1 MIGFL
6 LVTFSLMSII
16 WLTQSLRFVELVTN
30 KGLPVILFVKMTSLL
45 MPRIFVILSPIALF
59 VAILFVYNRMLSDRE
74 LVFMSFFNIYTN
86 NIIIPAAEKA
96 FNELEWEVKNDV
108 SHLMFREGEF
118 TTLQYNLTVFITT
131 HEKDGSVSG
140 ILVNDERNPDSKMS
154 ISAEKGRIVYTD
166 KGPRLIMV
174 NGVRQEIN
182 KKSGQFSSLSFDR
195 YSVDFGSQNKT
206 KEKETGAREKTL
218 WELLNARNDPSLTP
232 AEVNRYIVEGNKR
245 ILTPLYNLVF
255 ALMAC
260 TGLLVGNFNR
270 RGQNKII
277 SMSIISMVAVQ
288 ACDLIFGNLA
298 AKHLYWLPLL
308 YLNFILPLTA
318 CIYLLLFY
326 NPAFFV
332 RRKKPGELMDD

>member
-1 MIGFL
+1 M
-6 LVTFSLMSII
+6 
-16 WLTQSLRFVELVTN
+16 
-30 KGLPVILFVKMTSLL
+30 
-45 MPRIFVILSPIALF
+45 
-59 VAILFVYNRMLSDRE
+59 
-74 LVFMSFFNIYTN
+74 
-86 NIIIPAAEKA
+86 
-96 FNELEWEVKNDV
+96 
-108 SHLMFREGEF
+108 
-118 TTLQYNLTVFITT
+118 
-131 HEKDGSVSG
+131 
-140 ILVNDERNPDSKMS
+140 
-154 ISAEKGRIVYTD
+154 
-166 KGPRLIMV
+166 
-174 NGVRQEIN
+174 
-182 KKSGQFSSLSFDR
+182 
-195 YSVDFGSQNKT
+195 
-206 KEKETGAREKTL
+206 
-218 WELLNARNDPSLTP
+218 LNARSDPSLTP